1 MVSAI
6 GKELK
11 MRKDEMDLGE
21 VSSIYF
27 GGGTPSL
34 LSENQLMFL
43 LTLIKEQFTLSEN
56 VEITLEANP
65 DDLTEANLTAI
76 KNSGINRL
84 SVGIQTFDE
93 ERLKYINRAHSSK
106 EAHDCLAIAQ
116 SLGFENISA
125 DLIYAIPP
133 ADIEYWKKDLE
144 ILLKYDLSHISL
156 YGLTIEPN
164 TVFGKWY
171 EKGKLKE
178 TPEDIALDQYR
189 YAIQTLT
196 ESGYEHYEVSN
207 FAKAGKESH
216 HNTSYWSGQKY
227 LGLGPG
233 AHSYDGNTRSYNI
246 SNNAKYIK
254 DISEGRLPQTIESL
268 TEANRINEYIFTRL
282 RTKRGFLLEDF
293 KKSFGLEF
301 LVLSGEQLSE
311 YVQNGLAINEKGNI
325 SLTSE
330 GLMLADEITWRL
342 FYEDEDLKK

>member
-11 MRKDEMDLGE
+11 IRKDEMDLGE

-34 LSENQLMFL
+34 LSENQLVFL
-43 LTLIKEQFTLSEN
+43 LTLIREQFTLSEN

-65 DDLTEANLTAI
+65 DDLTDAKLTAI
-76 KNSGINRL
+76 KNGGVNRL
-84 SVGIQTFDE
+84 SIGIQTFDE
-93 ERLKYINRAHSSK
+93 ERLKYINRAHRSK
-106 EAHDCLAIAQ
+106 EAYDCLVIAQ

-133 ADIEYWKKDLE
+133 ADIGYWKKDLE

-164 TVFGKWY
+164 TVFGKWS

-178 TPEDIALDQYR
+178 TPEDISLDQYR
-189 YAIQTLT
+189 YAIQTLS

-207 FAKAGKESH
+207 FAKEGKESR

-227 LGLGPG
+227 LGVGPG

-254 DISEGRLPQTIESL
+254 DIGEGRLPQTIESL

-293 KKSFGLEF
+293 RKSFSLDF

-342 FYEDEDLKK
+342 FYEEDLKK